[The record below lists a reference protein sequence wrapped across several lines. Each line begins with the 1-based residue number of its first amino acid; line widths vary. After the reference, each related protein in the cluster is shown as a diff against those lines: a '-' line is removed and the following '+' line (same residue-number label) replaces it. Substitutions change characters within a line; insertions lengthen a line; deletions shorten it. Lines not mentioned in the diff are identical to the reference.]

1 MNGLS
6 WLSCHRGKSKY
17 FYPILVS
24 SFPYPCTVLVATFA
38 CAGANTDTAACLQP
52 AEDGTIVFAVSA
64 TLPPAHRPATFIF
77 GPGRYQVIF
86 WVFSRAANDPSV
98 FTITLVG
105 AFSVNVKFDGSFAAL
120 VFILAA
126 ACLCSGP
133 GEGLFDWKAKYSD
146 CRKKRD
152 LGLGC
157 GEEEKPDRMRGGKL
171 GIVHSN
177 HHITST
183 SSRDGHTR

>member
-24 SFPYPCTVLVATFA
+24 PFPYPCTVLVATFA

-86 WVFSRAANDPSV
+86 
-98 FTITLVG
+98 
-105 AFSVNVKFDGSFAAL
+105 
-120 VFILAA
+120 
-126 ACLCSGP
+126 
-133 GEGLFDWKAKYSD
+133 
-146 CRKKRD
+146 
-152 LGLGC
+152 
-157 GEEEKPDRMRGGKL
+157 
-171 GIVHSN
+171 
-177 HHITST
+177 
-183 SSRDGHTR
+183 